1 MKIILRQDIEKLG
14 QKDDVVT
21 VKTGY
26 ARNYLIP
33 NGLAIQATDSALKI
47 HNENLKQRA
56 HKEEKI
62 RGEAEELA
70 KKLAEVKLVIGAK
83 VSSAGKIFGS
93 VNNIQLAEAL
103 NEKGYEIDRRNIL
116 LGDDAIKEVG
126 NYKAVVKLHR
136 DVKVDLEFEVIAE

>member
-14 QKDDVVT
+14 QKNDILT

-33 NGLAIQATDSALKI
+33 KGLAVQATDSALKI

-62 RGEAEELA
+62 RGEAE
-70 KKLAEVKLVIGAK
+70 KLAQKLAGVKLVIGAK

-93 VNNIQLAEAL
+93 VNTIQLAEAL
-103 NEKGYEIDRRNIL
+103 NAKGYEIDRRNIL
-116 LGDDAIKEVG
+116 LGEDAIKEVG
-126 NYKAVVKLHR
+126 SYKAVVKLHR
-136 DVKVDLEFEVIAE
+136 DVKVNLEFEVVAE

>member
-14 QKDDVVT
+14 QKNDILT

-33 NGLAIQATDSALKI
+33 RGLAIQATDSAVKI

-62 RGEAEELA
+62 RNEAE
-70 KKLAEVKLVIGAK
+70 KLAQKLAGVKLVIGAK

-93 VNNIQLAEAL
+93 VNTIQLAEAL
-103 NEKGYEIDRRNIL
+103 NAKGYEIDRKNIL
-116 LGDDAIKEVG
+116 LGEDSIKEVG

-136 DVKVDLEFEVIAE
+136 DVKVDLEFEVVAE

>member
-14 QKDDVVT
+14 QKNDILT

-33 NGLAIQATDSALKI
+33 KGLAFQATDSAVKI

-62 RGEAEELA
+62 RGEAE
-70 KKLAEVKLVIGAK
+70 KLARKLSGVKLVIGAK

-93 VNNIQLAEAL
+93 VNTIQLAEAL
-103 NEKGYEIDRRNIL
+103 NAKGYDIDRRNIL

-136 DVKVDLEFEVIAE
+136 DVKVEIEFEVVAE

>member
-14 QKDDVVT
+14 QKNDILT

-33 NGLAIQATDSALKI
+33 KGLAFQATDSAVKI

-62 RGEAEELA
+62 RGEAE
-70 KKLAEVKLVIGAK
+70 KLAQKLSGVKLVIGAK

-93 VNNIQLAEAL
+93 VNTIQLAEAL
-103 NEKGYEIDRRNIL
+103 NAKGYDIDRRNIL

-136 DVKVDLEFEVIAE
+136 DVKVEIEFDVVAE

>member
-14 QKDDVVT
+14 QKNDILT

-33 NGLAIQATDSALKI
+33 RGLAIQATDSAIKI
-47 HNENLKQRA
+47 HTENLKQRA

-62 RGEAEELA
+62 KNEAE
-70 KKLAEVKLVIGAK
+70 KLAQKLATVKLVIGAK

-93 VNNIQLAEAL
+93 VNTIQLAEAL
-103 NEKGYEIDRRNIL
+103 NAKGYEIDRKNIL
-116 LGDDAIKEVG
+116 LGEDSIKEVG

-136 DVKVDLEFEVIAE
+136 DVKVDLEFEVVAE

>member
-1 MKIILRQDIEKLG
+1 MENLG
-14 QKDDVVT
+14 QKNDILT

-33 NGLAIQATDSALKI
+33 KGYAIQASDSAVKV

-62 RGEAEELA
+62 RNEAE
-70 KKLAEVKLVIGAK
+70 KLATKLAAVKLVIGAK

-93 VNNIQLAEAL
+93 VNTIQLAEAL
-103 NEKGYEIDRRNIL
+103 TEMGFEIDRKNIT
-116 LGDDAIKEVG
+116 LGADAIKEVG
-126 NYKAVVKLHR
+126 SYKAVVKLHR
-136 DVKVDLEFEVIAE
+136 DVRVDLEFEVIAE

>member
-1 MKIILRQDIEKLG
+1 MKIILTQDMEKLG
-14 QKDDVVT
+14 LKNDILT

-26 ARNYLIP
+26 ARNFLIP
-33 NGLAIQATDSALKI
+33 KGYAVQATGSAVKI

-62 RGEAEELA
+62 RKEAE
-70 KKLAEVKLVIGAK
+70 KLAAKLAALKLVIGAK

-93 VNNIQLAEAL
+93 VNTIQLAEAL
-103 NEKGYEIDRRNIL
+103 NEKGFEIDRKNIV
-116 LGDDAIKEVG
+116 LGEETIKEVG

-136 DVKVDLEFEVIAE
+136 DVRVDIDFEVIAE

>member
-14 QKDDVVT
+14 QKNDILT

-33 NGLAIQATDSALKI
+33 KGLAVQATDSALKI

-62 RGEAEELA
+62 RGEAE
-70 KKLAEVKLVIGAK
+70 KLAQKLAGVKLVIGAK

-93 VNNIQLAEAL
+93 VNTIQLAEAL
-103 NEKGYEIDRRNIL
+103 NAKGYEIDRRNIL
-116 LGDDAIKEVG
+116 LGEDAIKEVG
-126 NYKAVVKLHR
+126 GYKAVVKLHR
-136 DVKVDLEFEVIAE
+136 DVKVDLEFEVVAE

>member
-14 QKDDVVT
+14 QKNDILT

-33 NGLAIQATDSALKI
+33 KGFAVQATDSAVKI

-56 HKEEKI
+56 HKEEQI
-62 RGEAEELA
+62 RKEAE
-70 KKLAEVKLVIGAK
+70 KLAGKLAGVKLVIGAK

-93 VNNIQLAEAL
+93 VNTIQLAEAL
-103 NEKGYEIDRRNIL
+103 NAKGYEIDRKNIT
-116 LGDDAIKEVG
+116 LGEDAIKEAG

-136 DVKVDLEFEVIAE
+136 DVKVDIEFEVVAE

>member
-1 MKIILRQDIEKLG
+1 MKIILRQDMEKLG
-14 QKDDVVT
+14 QKDDILS

-33 NGLAIQATDSALKI
+33 KGYAIQATDSAIKV

-62 RGEAEELA
+62 RKEAEA
-70 KKLAEVKLVIGAK
+70 TAGKLGSVKLVIGAK

-93 VNNIQLAEAL
+93 VNTIQIAEAL
-103 NEKGYEIDRRNIL
+103 KEKGFDIDRKNIL
-116 LGDDAIKEVG
+116 LGDEAVKEVG
-126 NYKAVVKLHR
+126 SYKAVIKLHR
-136 DVKVDLEFEVIAE
+136 DVKVEVEFEVKAE

>member
-1 MKIILRQDIEKLG
+1 MKIILMQDMEKLG
-14 QKDDVVT
+14 LKNDVIT

-33 NGLAIQATDSALKI
+33 KGYAVQASDSVLKM

-62 RGEAEELA
+62 RQEAE
-70 KKLAEVKLVIGAK
+70 KLAQKLADIKLVIGAK

-93 VNNIQLAEAL
+93 VNTIQLAEAL
-103 NEKGYEIDRRNIL
+103 NEKGFEIDRKNII
-116 LGDDAIKEVG
+116 LGEDAIKEIG
-126 NYKAVVKLHR
+126 NYKAVIKLHR
-136 DVKVDLEFEVIAE
+136 DVRVDIDFEVVAE

>member
-1 MKIILRQDIEKLG
+1 MKIILKQDIEKLG
-14 QKDDVVT
+14 QKNDILT

-33 NGLAIQATDSALKI
+33 KGFAIQATDSQIKI

-62 RGEAEELA
+62 KNEAE
-70 KKLAEVKLVIGAK
+70 KLAQKLAGVKLVIGAK

-93 VNNIQLAEAL
+93 VNTIQLAEAL
-103 NEKGYEIDRRNIL
+103 NAKGYEIDRRNIL
-116 LGDDAIKEVG
+116 LGEDAIKEVG

>member
-1 MKIILRQDIEKLG
+1 MKIILKQDHDKLG
-14 QKDDVVT
+14 QKNDILT

-33 NGLAIQATDSALKI
+33 KGYAIQATDSAVKV

-62 RGEAEELA
+62 KNEAEKIAE
-70 KKLAEVKLVIGAK
+70 KLSTVKLVIGAK

-93 VNNIQLAEAL
+93 VNTIQIAEAL
-103 NEKGYEIDRRNIL
+103 KEKGFEIDRKNIV
-116 LGDDAIKEVG
+116 LGDEAVKEVG
-126 NYKAVVKLHR
+126 HYKAVVKLHR
-136 DVKVDLEFEVIAE
+136 DVKVNVDFEVKAE

>member
-1 MKIILRQDIEKLG
+1 MKIILTQDMENLG
-14 QKDDVVT
+14 LKNDILT

-33 NGLAIQATDSALKI
+33 KGYAIQASDSAVKV

-62 RGEAEELA
+62 RNEAE
-70 KKLAEVKLVIGAK
+70 KLATRLAAVKLVIGAK

-93 VNNIQLAEAL
+93 VNTIQLAEAL
-103 NEKGYEIDRRNIL
+103 NEKGFEIDRKNIT
-116 LGDDAIKEVG
+116 LGADAIKEVG
-126 NYKAVVKLHR
+126 SYKAVVKLHR
-136 DVKVDLEFEVIAE
+136 DVRVDLEFEVIAE

>member
-14 QKDDVVT
+14 QKNDILT

-33 NGLAIQATDSALKI
+33 KGLAFQATDSAVKI

-62 RGEAEELA
+62 RGEAE
-70 KKLAEVKLVIGAK
+70 KLAQKLSGVKLVIGAK

-93 VNNIQLAEAL
+93 VNTIQLAEAL
-103 NEKGYEIDRRNIL
+103 NAKGYDIDRRNIL

-136 DVKVDLEFEVIAE
+136 DVKVEIEFEVVAE

>member
-14 QKDDVVT
+14 QKNDILT

-33 NGLAIQATDSALKI
+33 RGFAIQATDSAIKI

-56 HKEEKI
+56 HKEEQI
-62 RGEAEELA
+62 RKEAE
-70 KKLAEVKLVIGAK
+70 KLAEKLAGVKLVIGAK

-93 VNNIQLAEAL
+93 VNTIQLAEAL
-103 NEKGYEIDRRNIL
+103 TAKGYEIDRKNII
-116 LGDDAIKEVG
+116 LGEDAIKEAG
-126 NYKAVVKLHR
+126 SYKAVVKLHR
-136 DVKVDLEFEVIAE
+136 DVKVDIEFEVVAE

>member
-1 MKIILRQDIEKLG
+1 MKIILKQDHDKLG
-14 QKDDVVT
+14 QKNDIVS

-33 NGLAIQATDSALKI
+33 QGYAVQATGSAVKV

-62 RGEAEELA
+62 RHEAEKIAE
-70 KKLAEVKLVIGAK
+70 KLGLVKLVIGAK

-93 VNNIQLAEAL
+93 VNTIQIAEAL
-103 NEKGYEIDRRNIL
+103 KEKGFEIERKNII
-116 LGDDAIKEVG
+116 LGEETIKEVG

-136 DVKVDLEFEVIAE
+136 DVKVDVNFEVKAE

>member
-14 QKDDVVT
+14 QKNDILT

-33 NGLAIQATDSALKI
+33 KGLAVQATDSALKI

>member
-1 MKIILRQDIEKLG
+1 MKIILTQDMEKLG
-14 QKDDVVT
+14 LKNDILS

-33 NGLAIQATDSALKI
+33 KGYAIQATGSAVKI

-62 RGEAEELA
+62 RQEAE
-70 KKLAEVKLVIGAK
+70 KLAAKLGAVKLVIGAK

-93 VNNIQLAEAL
+93 VNTIQLAEAL
-103 NEKGYEIDRRNIL
+103 NEKGFEIDRKNIM
-116 LGDDAIKEVG
+116 LGEEAIKEVG
-126 NYKAVVKLHR
+126 SYKAVVKLHR
-136 DVKVDLEFEVIAE
+136 DVRVDVNFEVIAE

>member
-1 MKIILRQDIEKLG
+1 MKIILKQDMEKLG
-14 QKDDVVT
+14 LKNDMLS

-33 NGLAIQATDSALKI
+33 KGYAIQATESAVKM

-62 RGEAEELA
+62 RAEAE
-70 KKLAEVKLVIGAK
+70 KLAEKLALLKLVIGAK

-93 VNNIQLAEAL
+93 VNTIQLAEAL
-103 NEKGYEIDRRNIL
+103 NDKGFEIDRKNII
-116 LGDDAIKEVG
+116 LGEDIIKEIG
-126 NYKAVVKLHR
+126 SYKAVVKLHR
-136 DVKVDLEFEVIAE
+136 DVRVDIDFEVVAE